1 VALSKMHEFES
12 FAVKLVY
19 DNYPRPIRQK
29 MLRLRQLVLDTG
41 GKYPEVGRIEETLRW
56 SEPSYIAKKG
66 STLRLGWKE
75 SAPDQYAMF
84 FHCQTQL
91 VDTFKELYRDRF
103 RFEGNRAIVF
113 DKKDKIPVRE
123 LTHCIFLTLTYH
135 QRKHLPLL
143 GA

>member
-1 VALSKMHEFES
+1 
-12 FAVKLVY
+12 
-19 DNYPRPIRQK
+19 

-41 GKYPEVGRIEETLRW
+41 AKYSEVGGIEETLRW
-56 SEPSYIAKKG
+56 GEPSYITKKG
-66 STLRLGWKE
+66 STLRIGWKD
-75 SAPDQYAMF
+75 STPDQYAMF

-91 VDTFKELYRDRF
+91 VDTFKELYRDTF
-103 RFEGNRAIVF
+103 EFEGNRAIVF

-123 LTHCIFLTLTYH
+123 LTHCIFLTLTNH